1 MGKKK
6 KKIDIP
12 DNVKQLGMAKKKF
25 AKKNDLPYKMKGKE
39 FSKKEKKN
47 AVKEFNKEYASA
59 QLEALDKAVKI
70 LVQCGMHESKK
81 IDKLKERVD
90 EVIRNQELMDGMI
103 SVYKKEPK
111 EYKWILH
118 LPGMITATILYY
130 QKKDLTDEE
139 KKEAEHLDVD
149 MLMKFCEKILRKPIR
164 KYMKHGLSASAA
176 FQMACAVPTLN
187 VFTWKTNYWHRKMIN
202 TMFEIAA
209 EDVVDVPSYLQAI
222 FSMDK
227 NDKFKKKYF
236 LDEFC
241 LQYLLRKQ
249 TNKSAKFTDN
259 QKELQENLNAWVL
272 VHLNTIQKDRS
283 RAIIKDYIKA
293 RKRAEENK
301 VDGTRVI
308 PLINHSNAN
317 SEYTRLRD
325 VLLDII
331 KSNSQN
337 ELYLG

>member
-1 MGKKK
+1 
-6 KKIDIP
+6 
-12 DNVKQLGMAKKKF
+12 
-25 AKKNDLPYKMKGKE
+25 
-39 FSKKEKKN
+39 
-47 AVKEFNKEYASA
+47 
-59 QLEALDKAVKI
+59 
-70 LVQCGMHESKK
+70 
-81 IDKLKERVD
+81 
-90 EVIRNQELMDGMI
+90 MI

-130 QKKDLTDEE
+130 QKKDLMDEE

-283 RAIIKDYIKA
+283 RAIIKDYIRA

-317 SEYTRLRD
+317 SEYTKLRD